1 MVVEV
6 LVVLLLAL
14 AEHFGLKRYSY
25 GLYKYILVFAQH
37 FGLRDIVMAY
47 RVMALY
53 SHGLGLGRTFRPD
66 DPARATQS
74 TMSSVAPF

>member
-25 GLYKYILVFAQH
+25 GLYEYISRLSVVCLPVSQ
-37 FGLRDIVMAY
+37 
-47 RVMALY
+47 RV
-53 SHGLGLGRTFRPD
+53 
-66 DPARATQS
+66 
-74 TMSSVAPF
+74 